1 MTLLAAGRSVPNF
14 TTPSLRV
21 MYVAY
26 VKNSPDPAPVDKEN
40 SQCLVKFITPEEW
53 GRGSTLDIMGIA
65 VITVGPAGKAS
76 LGCTQTRPMSHSIG
90 KWHISLA
97 CVSKPLVTVI
107 RAMASH
113 QFVRSSYLYP
123 MNFGKLRPPKAS
135 NLIIHLMKRQ
145 QHTNE
150 KQRD

>member
-40 SQCLVKFITPEEW
+40 SQCLVKFITRTPEEW

-65 VITVGPAGKAS
+65 VITVGPAGKAT
-76 LGCTQTRPMSHSIG
+76 LG
-90 KWHISLA
+90 
-97 CVSKPLVTVI
+97 
-107 RAMASH
+107 
-113 QFVRSSYLYP
+113 
-123 MNFGKLRPPKAS
+123 
-135 NLIIHLMKRQ
+135 
-145 QHTNE
+145 
-150 KQRD
+150 